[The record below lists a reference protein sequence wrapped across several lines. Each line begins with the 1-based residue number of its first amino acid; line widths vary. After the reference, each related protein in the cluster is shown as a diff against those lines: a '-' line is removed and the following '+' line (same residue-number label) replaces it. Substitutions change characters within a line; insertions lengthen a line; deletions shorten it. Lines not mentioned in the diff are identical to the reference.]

1 MLSKSGEQ
9 DGTFGVLRVSALSVH
24 LQFVWLDRYI
34 CPCGVYMCVCSWEH
48 ARCIATGWT
57 WVMEL
62 QQPHLYQ
69 LSGSSPVPLTNS
81 SEVLLKLVIES
92 RAGYLYIK
100 KLERS
105 LVILCNCNLVFM
117 SSHIIVLPPTDPLHL
132 IYVAS

>member
-1 MLSKSGEQ
+1 M
-9 DGTFGVLRVSALSVH
+9 SALSVH
-24 LQFVWLDRYI
+24 LWFVWLDRYI
-34 CPCGVYMCVCSWEH
+34 CPCGVYLCALCVY
-48 ARCIATGWT
+48 AAGNMCIATGWT

-69 LSGSSPVPLTNS
+69 AAGSSPVPLTNS

-92 RAGYLYIK
+92 RDGYLYIK

-105 LVILCNCNLVFM
+105 LVNLCNCNLVFM